1 VISRSRQRSAGG
13 YQFLG
18 GTLFAGKTKG
28 TATRS
33 VHELIVLSAVI
44 FCVPCT
50 RSLAIG
56 EPGLTGRSRNQ
67 PQNAIAPNAE
77 TNRILWVLENK
88 MEGQLLQEK
97 AKNKLSKL
105 NSEQIRLL
113 DSLAVRI
120 IKSDHTA
127 ASNIAFLL
135 ITALI
140 ISS

>member
-1 VISRSRQRSAGG
+1 MGSR
-13 YQFLG
+13 
-18 GTLFAGKTKG
+18 
-28 TATRS
+28 
-33 VHELIVLSAVI
+33 
-44 FCVPCT
+44 
-50 RSLAIG
+50 
-56 EPGLTGRSRNQ
+56 
-67 PQNAIAPNAE
+67 
-77 TNRILWVLENK
+77 NK